1 MRGRAEVARKAHN
14 LEAAGSI
21 PAPATKKI
29 KKYLVDIK
37 THRIFVKEIRNNIK
51 LKKMNTVMNIAYYYE
66 GEGRNA
72 VRLMAMS

>member
-29 KKYLVDIK
+29 KKYLVNLK
-37 THRIFVKEIRNNIK
+37 SHRIFVKEIRNNIK
-51 LKKMNTVMNIAYYYE
+51 LKKMTTVTNIAYYYE
-66 GEGRNA
+66 GEQSSN
-72 VRLMAMS
+72 VRLMSMS